1 MVAKLIS
8 FIILTALAC
17 AENPAT
23 QPDFRLAPNPC
34 RELRGIDNSKPVQAK
49 QGIVVSTN
57 ELASRVGVEIMK
69 KGGNAVDAAIAV
81 AFALAVTHPAAGNL
95 GGGGFMMVRLK
106 DGKTLAIDYREVAPA
121 AAHRDVYLDRS
132 ANLKNGDGGSL
143 IGYRASGVPGTVRG
157 MELAL
162 RKYGSGKLSWSQL
175 IEPARRLA
183 ANGFIV
189 NAKLAASLRDHKGH
203 LSRYSEG
210 RRIYFKGEQTLRAG
224 ELFRQADLSRTL
236 RRLQLNGPD
245 EMYTGQTA
253 RAIAKSMK
261 DNKGL
266 ISAADLRAYS
276 AKEREPVRGS
286 YRGFEIVSMPPPSSG
301 GAILIEM
308 LNVLEGYDLTK
319 LDWGS
324 ADRHH
329 LLAETMRR
337 AFADRAEHFG
347 DPDFVKVPLL
357 RLMDKKYAAE
367 LRAKIDLAKATPSE
381 EVSAGG
387 FVANESEETTHF
399 AVVDKDGNAVANT
412 YTLNNS
418 YGSGVVIDGTGILMN
433 NEMDDFAV
441 QPGKP
446 NLNGLT
452 QGEKNAVAPRKRPL
466 SSMAPSFVMRK
477 DGSLWFTVGSPGGPT
492 IINTLLQ
499 VITNVVDYEMNIQQ
513 AIDAPRIHH
522 QWLPDAIRYE
532 PFGLSGDTRNI
543 LLARGQ
549 KFSEP
554 SYMGDTQ
561 GIMIESGT
569 NVRLGATDPRI
580 SDGLAIGY

>member
-1 MVAKLIS
+1 MESGLLIGMKLARISSMLVVLFLFLADLPVRTFSFANPTERQPIRAQHAMVAS
-8 FIILTALAC
+8 TS
-17 AENPAT
+17 EN
-23 QPDFRLAPNPC
+23 
-34 RELRGIDNSKPVQAK
+34 
-49 QGIVVSTN
+49 
-57 ELASRVGVEIMK
+57 ASRVGVEIMRR
-69 KGGNAVDAAIAV
+69 GGNAVDAAIAV
-81 AFALAVTHPAAGNL
+81 AFALAVVHPAAGNL

-106 DGKTLAIDYREVAPA
+106 DGRTVAIDYREAAPA
-121 AAHRDVYLDRS
+121 AAHRDVYLDARG
-132 ANLKNGDGGSL
+132 NLKNGEGGSL
-143 IGYRASGVPGTVRG
+143 IGYRAPGVPGTVRG
-157 MELAL
+157 LELAL
-162 RKYGSGKLSWSQL
+162 KKYGSGRLSWSQL
-175 IEPARRLA
+175 IEPAYQLA
-183 ANGFIV
+183 ANGFVV
-189 NAKLAASLRDHKGH
+189 NARLAGSLREHKDH
-203 LSRYSEG
+203 LSRYSG
-210 RRIYFKGEQTLRAG
+210 ARRIYFKGEQTLREG
-224 ELFRQADLSRTL
+224 ELFRQADLARTL
-236 RRLQLNGPD
+236 QRLQLNGPD
-245 EMYTGQTA
+245 EMYGGQTA

-266 ISAADLRAYS
+266 ISAADLRTYF
-276 AKEREPVRGS
+276 AKEREAVRGL

-319 LDWGS
+319 FDWGS

-347 DPDFVKVPLL
+347 DADFVKVPLL
-357 RLMDKKYAAE
+357 RLIDKKYAAE
-367 LRAKIDLAKATPSE
+367 LRKKIDLTKATPSE
-381 EVSAGG
+381 HVRADG

-399 AVVDKDGNAVANT
+399 AVVDKEGNAVANT

-418 YGSGVVIDGTGILMN
+418 YGSGVVIEGTGILMN

-452 QGEKNAVAPRKRPL
+452 QGEKNAIAPRKRPL
-466 SSMAPSFVMRK
+466 SSMAPTFVLRK

-499 VITNVVDYEMNIQQ
+499 VIINVVDYEMNIQQ

-554 SYMGDTQ
+554 SYMGDAQ
-561 GIMIESGT
+561 GIVIESGT
-569 NVRLGATDPRI
+569 NIRLGATDPRL
-580 SDGLAIGY
+580 SDGLAVGY